1 MSDDVTPSA
10 QTEKRSNTADEQRKP
25 GKPFVKG
32 DKRINRKGRPKTFD
46 KLRAMVQE
54 TLNGDLKIKK
64 PTGETVET
72 TRLRLMLES
81 MTTGGNPADHRL
93 LLEYGFGKVKEEV
106 DITHTWKERARE
118 AGYDPEEIERQARSA
133 VAGIVAGSDS
143 GDAPE
148 SGDGGKQ

>member
-1 MSDDVTPSA
+1 M
-10 QTEKRSNTADEQRKP
+10 TAP
-25 GKPFVKG
+25 NPTGKGGFVKG

-106 DITHTWKERARE
+106 DVNLTWKERARE
-118 AGYDPEEIERQARSA
+118 AGYDPQEIEELARSA
-133 VAGIVAGSDS
+133 IGRVGAGSDA
-143 GDAPE
+143 GDSPE